1 MNRTFR
7 SLWNASLGTFVAAPE
22 TASDTGQ
29 TSNRVGGVRILACR
43 LTPLA
48 LALALALA
56 HGAHAGSSA
65 TQLPTGGVVQAGN
78 AHIATSGNTLTVGQT
93 SQRAVIQWDSFNV
106 GRSAAVRF
114 AQPDASSVTLN
125 RVVGNEGSVIDGALK
140 ANGQVFLVN
149 PNGVLF
155 GRNAVVDVGGLV
167 ASTLDIPDAD
177 FMAGGSTFS
186 LGARRGLV
194 VNEGHIAAGEG
205 GYIAL
210 IGQKVSNDG
219 TLLARMGTV
228 AMAAGDRVTLNFNGT
243 SLVDVAIDR
252 PTFDA
257 MVANR
262 QLIVADGGLVKL
274 TAGTADALV
283 STVVNNT
290 GTIRSRTVENR
301 SGRIFL
307 LGEGGGV
314 EIGGTLDASAPTH
327 GDGGFVETSGAKVSV
342 ADGVAI
348 TTAAADG
355 RTGTWLVDP
364 TDFTVAAS
372 GGDMTG
378 ATLTTLLASNNVTLQ
393 SSAGAASGAGNVNV
407 NDAVNWS
414 AHTLTLDASN
424 DINVNAVMTANG
436 SAGLNLKA
444 ASNAVNFGLASSGFL
459 GRLDFSGT
467 GVLQMNVNG
476 VLTPFTVIHSASGLQ
491 AMQSGLSGNYALG
504 SSIDLSGVNWTPVG
518 SSHSTRFAGVFDG
531 LGHTVDKMNITFAA
545 AANTLYRG
553 LFGSVSG
560 IVRNVGVTNG
570 LINID
575 GGAYAVGYIGLLAG
589 QNVGE
594 MRNVYATGNI
604 SVSSTNGN
612 IGLKSGIG
620 GLVGELNAAQG
631 PARISNAFAN
641 AVVDATING
650 SRFAS
655 VGGLIGS
662 LAGSLSNAYS
672 TGSVAG
678 YQSVG
683 GLAGQ
688 AENYGSGTGIDH
700 VYSTAT
706 VTGQASGIG
715 GLVGTNRASIDH
727 GYSTGSVNTAGT
739 SPRGSVGGLIGWNIG
754 QITNSYTTSKVNT
767 TWANDPNAYYNG
779 TGYAVGAVLGADFG
793 YYDSAA
799 SRNLQSAVNIPYN
812 ADVAGSLGPVGF
824 YYDTTVDP
832 TYGFTVRQPS
842 GVALTS
848 AQMTTK
854 SSYTALGWD
863 FTNDWAMYEGHTAP
877 LLRTFMRP
885 LTISAS
891 IAPTKVYD
899 GRVDAGTIVYSA
911 PADPAHLFG
920 TPTLAGVGKNVGTY
934 TATPT
939 GVWSDQQ
946 GYLITFVGGTTTVTP
961 ATLVVTATGG
971 IQVYDGTRNAVVTLS
986 SNAIAG
992 DQLTLG
998 RGSALMADKNV
1009 GAGKAVTVSGLSL
1022 SGPDAGNYVL
1032 ASTSAN
1038 TTTTVTPA
1046 TLNVSASAASQR
1058 LTDGRNVEVA
1068 LGSDPIGGDVVVIG
1082 SREATVADGS
1092 PGPGRAVTVT
1102 GLALSG
1108 PDAGNY
1114 VLSSG
1119 TATTT
1124 IDILPP
1130 PSAVVVEPPE
1140 PPASTV
1146 ATGLMPDE
1154 GAIARAV
1161 QVPQALRA
1169 EGIAMVRLTSI
1180 PSASGAGEAAGSGTQ
1195 AVFVYATPTGSA
1207 SRSIDLDEVRSIAQV
1222 PSEMPVTVPVADAKF
1237 VSLLDGG
1244 VRLPKGV
1251 RQQFFAN
1258 ATSTR

>member
-1 MNRTFR
+1 
-7 SLWNASLGTFVAAPE
+7 AS
-22 TASDTGQ
+22 
-29 TSNRVGGVRILACR
+29 
-43 LTPLA
+43 
-48 LALALALA
+48 
-56 HGAHAGSSA
+56 
-65 TQLPTGGVVQAGN
+65 
-78 AHIATSGNTLTVGQT
+78 IATNAGDHTLTVGQT

-114 AQPDASSVTLN
+114 VQPDAASVTLN
-125 RVVGNEGSVIDGALK
+125 RVVGNESSVIDGALK

-167 ASTLDIPDAD
+167 ASTLDIADAD

-194 VNEGHIAAGEG
+194 ANEGRIEAGEG

-243 SLVDVAIDR
+243 SLVDVTIDR

-274 TAGTADALV
+274 TAGTADALMG
-283 STVVNNT
+283 TVVNNT
-290 GTIRSRTVENR
+290 GTIQSRTVENR
-301 SGRIFL
+301 AGRIFL
-307 LGEGGGV
+307 LGQGGGV
-314 EIGGTLDASAPTH
+314 EVAGTLDASAPTR
-327 GDGGFVETSGAKVSV
+327 GDGGFVETSGPKVTV
-342 ADGVAI
+342 ADGAAI
-348 TTAAADG
+348 TTAAPQG
-355 RTGTWLVDP
+355 RTGHWLVDP
-364 TDFTVAAS
+364 TDFTVAAN

-378 ATLTTLLASNNVTLQ
+378 ATLTTLLATNNVTLQ
-393 SSAGAASGAGNVNV
+393 SSAGSASGAGNVNV

-414 AHTLTLDASN
+414 AHTLTLEASN
-424 DINVNAVMTANG
+424 DINVNAVMTATG

-444 ASNAVNFGLASSGFL
+444 ASNAVNFGLASGGFL

-476 VLTPFTVIHSASGLQ
+476 VLTPFTVINSASGLQ

-504 SSIDLSGVNWTPVG
+504 SAIDLSGINWTPIG
-518 SSHSTRFAGVFDG
+518 STHSARFAGVFDG
-531 LGHTVDKMNITFAA
+531 LGHTVDKMDITLTAT
-545 AANTLYRG
+545 ANTLYRG
-553 LFGSVSG
+553 LFGSTSG

-570 LINID
+570 VINID

-594 MRNVYATGNI
+594 MRNVYATGNV

-620 GLVGELNAAQG
+620 GLVGEVNAAQG

-650 SRFAS
+650 SQFAS

-688 AENYGSGTGIDH
+688 AENYGSSTGIDH

-706 VTGQASGIG
+706 VTGQASDIG

-739 SPRGSVGGLIGWNIG
+739 SPRGSVGGLIGLNIG

-767 TWANDPNAYYNG
+767 TWVNDPNAYYNG
-779 TGYAVGAVLGADFG
+779 TGHAVGAVLGADFG

-799 SRNLQSAVNIPYN
+799 SKNFQSAVNIPYN

-832 TYGFTVRQPS
+832 TYGFTVTQPS
-842 GVALTS
+842 GIGLTS
-848 AQMTTK
+848 AQMT
-854 SSYTALGWD
+854 SRASYAALGWD

-877 LLRTFMRP
+877 LLRTFMTP
-885 LTISAS
+885 LTLSAA

-899 GRVDAGTIVYSA
+899 GRADAGTVVYSA
-911 PADPAHLFG
+911 PADPSHLFG
-920 TPTLAGVGKNVGTY
+920 APTLGGVGRNVGTY

-946 GYLITFVGGTTTVTP
+946 GYLITFVGATTTVTPATLVVTAAGGTQVYDGTRNAVVSLSSNAIAGDQLAFGQGSALMADKNVGTGKAVTVSGISLSGADAGNYVLASTVANTTTTVTP

-971 IQVYDGTRNAVVTLS
+971 TQVYDGTRNVAITLS

-992 DQLTLG
+992 DQLTLDNT
-998 RGSALMADKNV
+998 SALMADKNV
-1009 GAGKAVTVSGLSL
+1009 GTGKAVTVSGISF
-1022 SGPDAGNYVL
+1022 GGADAGNYVL
-1032 ASTSAN
+1032 ASTAAT

-1046 TLNVSASAASQR
+1046 TLNVNASAASQR
-1058 LTDGRNVEVA
+1058 LVNGRNVDVA
-1068 LGSDPIGGDVVVIG
+1068 LGGDPIGGDVVVVASG
-1082 SREATVADGS
+1082 SATVADGS

-1114 VLSSG
+1114 ALASG
-1119 TATTT
+1119 TGVLQMNVNGVLT
-1124 IDILPP
+1124 PF
-1130 PSAVVVEPPE
+1130 
-1140 PPASTV
+1140 TV
-1146 ATGLMPDE
+1146 
-1154 GAIARAV
+1154 IN
-1161 QVPQALRA
+1161 
-1169 EGIAMVRLTSI
+1169 
-1180 PSASGAGEAAGSGTQ
+1180 SASGLQAMQSG
-1195 AVFVYATPTGSA
+1195 
-1207 SRSIDLDEVRSIAQV
+1207 
-1222 PSEMPVTVPVADAKF
+1222 
-1237 VSLLDGG
+1237 
-1244 VRLPKGV
+1244 
-1251 RQQFFAN
+1251 
-1258 ATSTR
+1258 